1 MGGLPARNFR
11 VGTYIA
17 ASTGVSPLFALG
29 LRHCPP
35 DESVT
40 AENFFRPP
48 MRRHFFLLLIPAA
61 SWLLGGCASENLEDL
76 TGSTVTPTCDTTA
89 VTYNGVV
96 KPIIA
101 ANCQSCHFAGG
112 SGSTTTPGDTRDFTK
127 YADLRDQ
134 ALKTVGGE
142 SLLVAAVSHSS
153 RLAAFQWMP
162 QSSPKLSDCNIAKI
176 RTWVRAGAPN
186 N

>member
-1 MGGLPARNFR
+1 
-11 VGTYIA
+11 
-17 ASTGVSPLFALG
+17 
-29 LRHCPP
+29 
-35 DESVT
+35 
-40 AENFFRPP
+40 
-48 MRRHFFLLLIPAA
+48 MRRQLFLLLIPAA

-76 TGSTVTPTCDTTA
+76 AGNSITAPCDTTA
-89 VTYNGVV
+89 VTYNGVI
-96 KPIIA
+96 KPIIV

-112 SGSTTTPGDTRDFTK
+112 SGTTTTPGDTRDFTK

-134 ALKTVGGE
+134 ALKTVDGTPTGE
-142 SLLVAAVSHSS
+142 NLLVAAVSHSS
-153 RLAAFQWMP
+153 RLESFQWMP